1 MIGLKQIIL
10 GFMRLKLCQGMSAFF
25 NLNNTYFANTNGG
38 NEMLECLS
46 EEESPII
53 RLIVTPKTSFE
64 GLLNRSDYKE

>member
-1 MIGLKQIIL
+1 MSGLKQIIH

-53 RLIVTPKTSFE
+53 RLI
-64 GLLNRSDYKE
+64 